1 MYYET
6 FKKFESFQI
15 EPQNESLKSILI
27 GALMSLSTLSPGQD
41 MLDPSNPIG
50 LTSPISPLN
59 PNSPLYYGNQKSGPS
74 KEEIE
79 FTNLRDNILSEINKV
94 NITDSNLSK
103 IKSDLSQDIHKIDVD
118 MVIVELKSFCR
129 DNNYTD
135 LASAMDTLSR
145 VDISKLKGDTQER
158 KHLVTMISDLKR
170 MLDLAKDSQVV
181 KYVLI
186 GLAII
191 VVTLLIV
198 FIVPTY
204 L

>member
-1 MYYET
+1 MRHL
-6 FKKFESFQI
+6 KKFESFH
-15 EPQNESLKSILI
+15 ESLKSILI
-27 GALMSLSTLSPGQD
+27 GALMSLSTLSHGQD
-41 MLDPSNPIG
+41 MLDPNNPIG
-50 LTSPISPLN
+50 LNTPISPLNPSSPMN

-170 MLDLAKDSQVV
+170 IIDLAKDSQVV